1 MVRSRAPAKEDA
13 MAYDLVIKNG
23 MLVDGT
29 GAPARRAD
37 VAVTNGK
44 IAEIGRVTEGAA
56 TVIDASDLV
65 VAPGFIDPHTHY
77 DAQICWDG
85 AVTPSSWHGVTSV
98 IMGNCGVGIAPCK
111 PKAREVAMRD
121 LVNVEAIPFDV
132 LNMGIT
138 WDWETFP
145 EFLEAAAR
153 RKPSLNLGFLAPLTP
168 FRHYVMGEASI
179 ERAATPDET
188 AQIKALLGEAID
200 AGAFGFSTTIL
211 NQHVGF
217 QGRPLAC
224 RNASRDELKA
234 YANALK
240 ERGKG
245 AIEIALTRKIAVM
258 DDEEYEL
265 LDFLLRESG
274 QHVTFLALFDRDDI
288 PEAVRETLRKA
299 APLIAR
305 GARPQTSPLPL
316 TRDINMRNPFSFAAF
331 PSWNRV
337 FVDKSKPA
345 QAAVYADVAFRNQ
358 FREELKQPMAFGN
371 WARINVHEVRSPA
384 LKALEGRSIA
394 DLAREQGKDGV
405 DTFLDLTLQDD
416 LEVEFTMASFNTRV
430 DRMTEILNDKS
441 VLVALGDGGAHV
453 DMLCDA
459 GYPTYLLGTWVRE
472 RQALTLEEGVR
483 RLTSDPA
490 EVFGVRDRGRLAP
503 GLAADLAI
511 FDAARVGS
519 TNRGE
524 RRFDLPGGAKR
535 MVMPSRGVEYT
546 VVNGAVTW
554 ADGKLT
560 GAAAGQVLRS

>member
-1 MVRSRAPAKEDA
+1 
-13 MAYDLVIKNG
+13 MAHDLVIKNG

-37 VAVTNGK
+37 VAITGGK
-44 IAEIGRVTEGAA
+44 IAEIGRVTDGAA
-56 TVIDASDLV
+56 TVIDAAGLV

-145 EFLEAAAR
+145 DFIEAAAR
-153 RKPSLNLGFLAPLTP
+153 RSPSLNLGFLAPLTP
-168 FRHYVMGEASI
+168 FRHYVMGEASM

-211 NQHVGF
+211 NQHVGY

-288 PEAVRETLRKA
+288 PEAVRDTLRKA

-345 QAAVYADVAFRNQ
+345 QAAVYADPAFRNQ
-358 FREELKQPMAFGN
+358 FREELKRPMAFGN
-371 WARINVHEVRSPA
+371 WERINVHEVQSPS
-384 LKALEGRSIA
+384 LKALEGRSVA
-394 DLAREQGKDGV
+394 DIAREQGKDGV
-405 DTFLDLTLQDD
+405 DAFLDLTLKDD

-490 EVFGVRDRGRLAP
+490 EVFGVRNRGRLAP
-503 GLAADLAI
+503 GLAADVAV
-511 FDAARVGS
+511 FDAARIGS

-546 VVNGAVTW
+546 VVNGVITW

-560 GAAAGQVLRS
+560 GATAGQVLRS